1 MERARGTHLRPVS
14 AEIAWGRG
22 RAAARRATV
31 GWGGGGAV
39 GSPRGPAHS
48 GQRQARGRIPG
59 CGRRGS
65 SGKRGWGRVS
75 GLAAVTRRGAPGGSL
90 GCGLSGRPLGQA
102 AAGNRV
108 RGRLSKVTRGARKGS
123 RASRGRAHPLP
134 RAQVRPAARGAAFAA
149 SQPGRAP
156 WEPSRSHSSSQ
167 RHGEPG
173 PRARP
178 LPGWDS
184 GYLVS
189 LPVSSLGAARSPV
202 LAPVTPEACGPRPC
216 FPGGENGVLPMGS

>member
-1 MERARGTHLRPVS
+1 M
-14 AEIAWGRG
+14 
-22 RAAARRATV
+22 
-31 GWGGGGAV
+31 
-39 GSPRGPAHS
+39 
-48 GQRQARGRIPG
+48 PG
-59 CGRRGS
+59 CGCRGS
-65 SGKRGWGRVS
+65 SGKWSRGPGS
-75 GLAAVTRRGAPGGSL
+75 GLAAVTRRGAPRGSL

-108 RGRLSKVTRGARKGS
+108 RGRLCKVTGRARKGS

-184 GYLVS
+184 EYLVS
-189 LPVSSLGAARSPV
+189 VPVSSLGGARSPV
-202 LAPVTPEACGPRPC
+202 LAPVTPEACGSRPC
-216 FPGGENGVLPMGS
+216 FPGGKTGSSLWEAKPKPESPNAQGPLYSFHFLFDCRAGRYFVHSPEDYWSCKVGLKLEGCRTSRSQSR